1 MKRDAPKGILFLC
14 SYFEESK
21 VFCVRSIKRAPIG
34 AVIKMESTATDKIT
48 FPEASPACKGTEPMA
63 ACTVAFGK

>member
-1 MKRDAPKGILFLC
+1 M
-14 SYFEESK
+14 
-21 VFCVRSIKRAPIG
+21 G

-48 FPEASPACKGTEPMA
+48 FPEERPACRGTEPMA